1 MISEDGW
8 YSISKLYRG
17 GIQLNI
23 GFIGAGKVGCT
34 LGKYFSQDA
43 ETVITGYYSR
53 STAEDAARFTGS
65 KCYES
70 MKELVEDCD
79 IIFLTVPDGS
89 IQDTWERIRE
99 YEIRG
104 KTICH
109 CSGAMSSQDAFSGIE
124 EAGAFG
130 YSVHP
135 LFAVSDKYHAY
146 RELAGVFFT
155 LEGME
160 SAGAREIQRILSG
173 LGNPYRII
181 AGKDKITY
189 HCAAAM
195 ASNLVCGLIDQSIA
209 LMERCGFTEEEAIS
223 ALAPILTGNMSHIA
237 EKGPAAS
244 LTGPIERNDIETVSK
259 HLDCLV
265 DDSEQMLYSL
275 LSSRLIQIAQAR
287 HPKRDYSGMSELIG
301 KGEIR

>member
-1 MISEDGW
+1 M
-8 YSISKLYRG
+8 
-17 GIQLNI
+17 NI
-23 GFIGAGKVGCT
+23 GFIGAGKVGWT

-43 ETVITGYYSR
+43 ETVIKGYYSR
-53 STAEDAARFTGS
+53 STAQAAARFTGS
-65 KCYES
+65 RCYET
-70 MKELVEDCD
+70 MDELVEACD
-79 IIFLTVPDGS
+79 IIFITVPDGS
-89 IQDTWERIRE
+89 IQDTWKRVKE
-99 YEIRG
+99 YDIRG
-104 KTICH
+104 KTVCH

-146 RELAGVFFT
+146 RELPGVFFT

-160 SAGAREIQRILSG
+160 SAGAREIRRILAA
-173 LGNPYRII
+173 LGNPYRTIE
-181 AGKDKITY
+181 GKDKITY

-209 LMERCGFTEEEAIS
+209 LMKRCGFTEAEATS

-237 EKGPAAS
+237 SEGPAAS
-244 LTGPIERNDIETVSK
+244 LTGPIERNDIETVRR

-265 DDSEQMLYSL
+265 DDSEWMLYSL
-275 LSSRLIQIAQAR
+275 LSSRLIQMAQTR
-287 HPKRDYSGMSELIG
+287 HPQRDYTAMSELIR
-301 KGEIR
+301 KGETR